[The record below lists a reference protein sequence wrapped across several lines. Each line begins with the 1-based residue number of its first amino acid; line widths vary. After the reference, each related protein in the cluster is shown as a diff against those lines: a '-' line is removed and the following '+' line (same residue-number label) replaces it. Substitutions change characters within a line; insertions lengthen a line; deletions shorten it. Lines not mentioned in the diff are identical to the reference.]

1 MNTHAE
7 LCTKTV
13 NDIAALI
20 KMRKVSPVEITKAML
35 ERIETLDRRLH
46 SYLTVA
52 SDLALQQA
60 QRAEQEISEGNYRGP
75 LHGVP
80 IAVKDLIYTK
90 DVRTTCASK
99 ILADWIPKYD
109 ARVIERLYDA
119 GAVLLGKLTLTEFA
133 GIGYH
138 PSVPPAVNP
147 WDSNRWTG
155 SSSSGS
161 GVATAASLCFASLG
175 TDTGGSIRF
184 PSAACGI
191 VGLKP
196 TYGKVSRHGVFP
208 LAESLDH
215 VGPLTHDVTDAAILL
230 HATAGFD
237 ANDPTTRRQPIP
249 DYLATLR
256 QGVKDLRVG
265 VDWSY
270 CSTRVDPD
278 TKQSIVRGA
287 RVLGELEVEIK
298 EVSLTGVEEASGAWG
313 VIFTAECGASHE
325 QTYPSRAEDFSAPFR
340 AFLEEAQKVR
350 GIDYAKAYAARQRV
364 ARMIDD
370 ALQQVDVLLCPTMG
384 MVPMNLE
391 GRAPDEIITP
401 EVGHTLLSF
410 TSPFSLSGNP
420 TISIPSGF
428 NSDGLPVSMTL
439 VGKHDE
445 EALILRAAYAFEQA
459 SEWHTRRPRL
469 VMENSK

>member
-1 MNTHAE
+1 MNMHAE
-7 LCTKTV
+7 LSTKSV
-13 NDIAALI
+13 AEIAALI
-20 KMRKVSPVEITKAML
+20 KTREVSPVEITRAML
-35 ERIETLDRRLH
+35 SRIEMLDSRLH

-52 SDLALQQA
+52 SELALQQA
-60 QRAEQEISEGNYRGP
+60 QRAEEEISEGKYRGP

-99 ILADWIPKYD
+99 ILVDWIPDYE
-109 ARVIERLYDA
+109 ATVIERLYNA

-138 PSVPPAVNP
+138 PTVPPAVNP
-147 WDSNRWTG
+147 WDANRWTG

-184 PSAACGI
+184 PAAANGI

-215 VGPLTHDVTDAAILL
+215 VGPLTRNVKDAAIVLQ
-230 HATAGFD
+230 ATAGFD
-237 ANDPTTRRQPIP
+237 AGDPTTRRQPIP
-249 DYLATLR
+249 DYLATLPG
-256 QGVKDLRVG
+256 GVEDLRIG

-270 CSTRVDPD
+270 CSTRVDRD
-278 TKQSIVRGA
+278 TAQSLVIAA
-287 RVLGELEVEIK
+287 RVLSHLGAEVR
-298 EVSLTGVEEASGAWG
+298 EVNLAGVEEASGAWG

-325 QTYPSRAEDFSAPFR
+325 HTYPSRAEDFSAPFR
-340 AFLEEAQKVR
+340 AFLEEAQKAR
-350 GIDYAKAYAARQRV
+350 GIDYAKAHAARQRV
-364 ARMIDD
+364 ARVIDD

-384 MVPMNLE
+384 MAPMKLD
-391 GRAPDEIITP
+391 GRAPEEIITP

-410 TSPFSLSGNP
+410 TSPFSLSGSP

-428 NSDGLPVSMTL
+428 NDEGAPLSLTL
-439 VGKHDE
+439 AGKHDE
-445 EALILRAAYAFEQA
+445 EAVILRAAYVYEQA
-459 SEWHTRRPRL
+459 SEWHRRRPVL
-469 VMENSK
+469 EPGK